1 MLNLVI
7 MKSFSRLQSV
17 KTRLSASLVAL
28 ILGVFTIAY
37 LTCSTEDT
45 ITRPVA
51 DRSPNTLL
59 SYYLV
64 LVRFT
69 LIISQI

>member
-1 MLNLVI
+1 MLNLVV
-7 MKSFSRLQSV
+7 MKSFSQLQSAR
-17 KTRLSASLVAL
+17 THLYASLAAL

-37 LTCSTEDT
+37 LSYSTEDA

-64 LVRFT
+64 LVRST

>member
-1 MLNLVI
+1 MLNLII
-7 MKSFSRLQSV
+7 MKSFSQLQSV
-17 KTRLSASLVAL
+17 RTHLYASLVAL

-37 LTCSTEDT
+37 LTYSTEDA

-51 DRSPNTLL
+51 FGTPNTLL